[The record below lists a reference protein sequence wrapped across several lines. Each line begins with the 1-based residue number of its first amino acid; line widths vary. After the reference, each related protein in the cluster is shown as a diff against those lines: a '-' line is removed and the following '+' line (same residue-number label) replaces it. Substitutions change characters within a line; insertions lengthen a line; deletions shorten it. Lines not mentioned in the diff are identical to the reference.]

1 MAVLK
6 NCFHL
11 VANITSESTDVTLLI
26 LQRANVIQVMTS
38 ISENSDCDGT
48 MLKNI
53 VWLASLLMQQ
63 RSSLGL
69 TRDNK
74 LKLCEIGKGGL
85 MAIDSSIAS
94 DACWLFAY
102 ALDTEDD

>member
-1 MAVLK
+1 MEMLK

-11 VANITSESTDVTLLI
+11 VANITSESTDVTLEI
-26 LQRANVIQVMTS
+26 LQRTNLIQVMSS
-38 ISENSDCDGT
+38 ICISSDCDSK

-63 RSSLGL
+63 NQSLGL
-69 TRDNK
+69 TRDDR
-74 LKLCEIGKGGL
+74 LKMCEIGKTGI
-85 MAIDSSIAS
+85 MQIDSSIAS
-94 DACWLFAY
+94 DGCWLFAY